1 MSPPVDPNVPRSES
15 PYAPEEQAHFR
26 QTLVRVMSVQIAA
39 LLFLGWLQ
47 LRYAN

>member
-1 MSPPVDPNVPRSES
+1 MSPPADPDVPRSA
-15 PYAPEEQAHFR
+15 APDATEAQAHFR
-26 QTLVRVMSVQIAA
+26 RTLVRVMSVQIAA